1 MDTVKD
7 VVASVS
13 VTLVF
18 LGLAMILMPE
28 GTIKKPFKSFVSIT
42 IVAVI
47 VVAVS
52 SSSDALSSIDFD
64 DFNNRVFDTS
74 SAAQNNNEINIR
86 VAQQTVRDII
96 LSELKENGIFDAQVS
111 VSANISDEGVIS
123 ITETVVHCDLN
134 DIATAKNVLKEL
146 GLEPNVYERE

>member
-1 MDTVKD
+1 MDTIKD

-28 GTIKKPFKSFVSIT
+28 GTMKKPFKSFVSIT

-52 SSSDALSSIDFD
+52 SSSDALSNIEFD
-64 DFNNRVFDTS
+64 EIADNVFDTS
-74 SAAQNNNEINIR
+74 SVQETNNQVNIR
-86 VAQQTVRDII
+86 VAEQTVRDII
-96 LSELKENGIFDAQVS
+96 VSQLKENGIFDAQVS
-111 VSANISDEGVIS
+111 VSANISDEGIIS
-123 ITETVVHCDLN
+123 ITETVVFCDLG
-134 DIATAKNVLKEL
+134 DITVVKKVLNEL
-146 GLEPNVYERE
+146 GLKANVYERE